1 MRLLNWISFVH
12 TQLCILLRQPDNSL
26 MDAFRQVL
34 WNGTS
39 HMHATSFFAQTS
51 EIALTLDCEAVE
63 RMAAGLADLRAR
75 KGRLF
80 LLGVGGSAANCSHAV
95 NDFRKLAGIEAYS
108 PCDNVSELTA
118 RTNDEGWE
126 TVFAAWLKVSN
137 ANANDAILVL
147 SVGGGD
153 ATRKVSANIV
163 HGLDE
168 AKRRGLTIF
177 GIVGRDGG
185 YTKQVGDVV
194 VVVPTVDTQLVT
206 PHAEAFQGI
215 VWHCLV
221 SHPAL
226 KTVACKWEGTHPL
239 KAAA

>member
-1 MRLLNWISFVH
+1 
-12 TQLCILLRQPDNSL
+12 
-26 MDAFRQVL
+26 
-34 WNGTS
+34 
-39 HMHATSFFAQTS
+39 MHAQKFLAQTS
-51 EIALTLDCEAVE
+51 QIALALDAAAVE
-63 RMAAGLADLRAR
+63 RVAAGLAELRGR

-95 NDFRKLAGIEAYS
+95 NDFRKLAGIETYS

-118 RTNDEGWE
+118 RTNDEGWD
-126 TVFAAWLKVSN
+126 TVFSAWLQVSN
-137 ANANDAILVL
+137 AGPNDAILVL

-153 ATRKVSANIV
+153 AVRKVSTNIV
-163 HGLDE
+163 CALDE
-168 AKRRGLTIF
+168 ARRRGVKIY

-185 YTKQVGDVV
+185 YTKQVGDEV
-194 VVVPTVDTQLVT
+194 VVVPTVDKDLIT
-206 PHAEAFQGI
+206 PHAEAFQAV

-226 KTVACKWEGTHPL
+226 KARACKWEGAYPV